1 MPTAVKELHEL
12 EHRIQKLR
20 QKIESY
26 QRIRKWLNDNAKN
39 FLGDVYALECLEA
52 LDRTLFN
59 WISYMAAGLKKLE
72 QKYKQLMREA
82 GGA

>member
-1 MPTAVKELHEL
+1 MPLSREIHEL

-26 QRIRKWLNDNAKN
+26 QRVRRWLNDNAKN

-52 LDRTLFN
+52 LDKTLFN
-59 WISYMAAGLKKLE
+59 WINYMAAGLRRLE
-72 QKYKQLMREA
+72 ARYKQLLSQV
-82 GGA
+82 

>member
-1 MPTAVKELHEL
+1 MTQIRELHEL

-26 QRIRKWLNDNAKN
+26 QRVRKWLNDNAKV

-52 LDRTLFN
+52 LDKTLFN
-59 WISYMAAGLKKLE
+59 WINYMAVGLQKLE
-72 QKYKQLMREA
+72 ARYKQLLAQSGEA
-82 GGA
+82 

>member
-1 MPTAVKELHEL
+1 MPLSREIREI
-12 EHRIQKLR
+12 EHRMQKLR

-26 QRIRKWLNDNAKN
+26 QRVRKWLNDNAKS

-52 LDRTLFN
+52 LDKTLFN
-59 WISYMAAGLKKLE
+59 WISYMAAGLNKLE
-72 QKYKQLMREA
+72 KKYKQLLSQA

>member
-1 MPTAVKELHEL
+1 MPLSREIREI
-12 EHRIQKLR
+12 EHRIQKLK

-26 QRIRKWLNDNAKN
+26 QRVRKWLNDNAKN

-52 LDRTLFN
+52 LDKTLFN
-59 WISYMAAGLKKLE
+59 WISYMVAGLKKLE
-72 QKYKQLMREA
+72 KKYKQLMREA

>member
-1 MPTAVKELHEL
+1 MPTHVKEIQEL
-12 EHRIQKLR
+12 ESRIKKLR

-26 QRIRKWLNDNAKN
+26 QRIRKWLNDNAKS

-52 LDRTLFN
+52 LDKTLFN
-59 WISYMAAGLKKLE
+59 WIAYMAAGLNMLE
-72 QKYKQLMREA
+72 KKYKQLMREA

>member
-1 MPTAVKELHEL
+1 MPTHVKEIQEL
-12 EHRIQKLR
+12 ESRIKKLM

-26 QRIRKWLNDNAKN
+26 QRVRKWLNDNAKN

-52 LDRTLFN
+52 IDKTLFN
-59 WISYMAAGLKKLE
+59 WINYMAAGLRMLE
-72 QKYKQLMREA
+72 QRYSQLMHES

>member
-1 MPTAVKELHEL
+1 M
-12 EHRIQKLR
+12 QKLK

-26 QRIRKWLNDNAKN
+26 QRVRRWLNENAKV

-59 WISYMAAGLKKLE
+59 WISYMVAGLQKLE
-72 QKYKQLMREA
+72 QKYKQLLAQLGEA
-82 GGA
+82 